1 MNIDSAPAIRAIT
14 MVFQYQLR
22 YSVVANSLLKFSRL
36 APFGI
41 SVEVLRVPS
50 GLMAAEIGKG
60 TGTARRTGPP
70 RRPGAPSRPGAT
82 IPLGAAQ
89 PDDLVLLVGGDGAG

>member
-1 MNIDSAPAIRAIT
+1 MNIDSVPAIRAIT

-50 GLMAAEIGKG
+50 GLMAAEIRNRIGNSPKN
-60 TGTARRTGPP
+60 R
-70 RRPGAPSRPGAT
+70 AT
-82 IPLGAAQ
+82 QAIRCRQ
-89 PDDLVLLVGGDGAG
+89 PT

>member
-1 MNIDSAPAIRAIT
+1 MNIDSVPAIRAIT

-50 GLMAAEIGKG
+50 GLMAAEIRNRIGKSPKN
-60 TGTARRTGPP
+60 R
-70 RRPGAPSRPGAT
+70 AT
-82 IPLGAAQ
+82 QAIRCRQ
-89 PDDLVLLVGGDGAG
+89 PT